1 MYQTMT
7 QLRFVAVALGVVAA
21 GLLAG
26 GGNASAP
33 AEEQRRPSCLG
44 ARATIVGT
52 AKSDVLRG
60 TQKRDVIVSLGGAD
74 RVYGLGGDD
83 LLCGGSGD
91 DLLDGGAGRN
101 RVLGGAGRDRCLRV
115 SRAAGCELPRK
126 PPPLLAG
133 TTLEGRPISLA
144 DFRGRPLFVNVW
156 AAW

>member
-1 MYQTMT
+1 MT
-7 QLRFVAVALGVVAA
+7 HFRFVAVALGVVAA

-26 GGNASAP
+26 GGMASAP

-52 AKSDVLRG
+52 AKSEVLRG
-60 TQKRDVIVSLGGAD
+60 TPRHDVIVALGGSD

-83 LLCGGSGD
+83 LLCGGTGD
-91 DLLDGGAGRN
+91 DLLDGGPGRN
-101 RVLGGAGRDRCLRV
+101 RLSGGPGRDRCLRV
-115 SRAAGCELPRK
+115 ARAAECELPQT
-126 PPPLLAG
+126 PPPPLAG
-133 TTLEGRPISLA
+133 TTLDGQPISLA